1 MVKEEGSR
9 FDLAHKS
16 AKITSSSGGQMSIY
30 SIFEREAVGVLR
42 ARSRA
47 LRVFRG
53 GIRSICASRGAYR
66 QLTAQQGG
74 MRWGVGGLG
83 GLLEEGMGVSHERRR
98 GEECWRARGGIG
110 HSCFLIEPPHHT
122 TSMCVCMS
130 LLSNFPADGSE
141 ALNTLVWQQPSYRN
155 PPHGLCFGRVTDKP
169 LHQSRPPTAARP
181 HESQSQVS
189 TQAKTACLL
198 PYLCL

>member
-1 MVKEEGSR
+1 MEEEGSR

-53 GIRSICASRGAYR
+53 GISSVGASRGAYR

-74 MRWGVGGLG
+74 MRCVCVGVEGEWGLG

-98 GEECWRARGGIG
+98 GEERWRACRGIG
-110 HSCFLIEPPHHT
+110 HSCFLIESPPIT
-122 TSMCVCMS
+122 PRLCVC
-130 LLSNFPADGSE
+130 
-141 ALNTLVWQQPSYRN
+141 V
-155 PPHGLCFGRVTDKP
+155 
-169 LHQSRPPTAARP
+169 
-181 HESQSQVS
+181 
-189 TQAKTACLL
+189 
-198 PYLCL
+198 